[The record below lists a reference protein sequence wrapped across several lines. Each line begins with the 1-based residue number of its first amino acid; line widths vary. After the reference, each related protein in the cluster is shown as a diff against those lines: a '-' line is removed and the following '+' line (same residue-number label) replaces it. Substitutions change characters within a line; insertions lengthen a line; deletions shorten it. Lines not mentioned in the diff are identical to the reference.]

1 MAGKTQIQGGAF
13 QDFEGNPLANGFLTM
28 QLSHDSQETVDPGEV
43 VAGYP
48 LRIPLDANG
57 NIAGAV
63 FVWPND
69 QLTPAG
75 SSYLVNTYRANGTQ
89 AGLNQQNYLIPSS
102 PSPFNVGTWIPVSGT
117 GPSLLGT
124 AVLLTPSGDQTIT
137 ADNLLPAIGNTSQS
151 LGTAASRWN
160 ASLLDLVIAATLTD
174 SVGST
179 GTAGQI
185 LSSTGIATKWIAASS
200 AVGSFAALSS
210 GTNTTAV
217 MTVGSG
223 AAIEPTGS
231 GIVNANQ
238 VGGIAVSGTPTAGEV
253 LTATSGSAAD
263 WGTPSSIGG
272 VTISG
277 TPSIGQCL
285 VATSTTT
292 ADWQTAA
299 TLVPATGLRLQY
311 GGGTGSTTIT
321 FSVAFSGTPTVLT
334 TTGPGTGTTQLATVG
349 TTNFT
354 TVSSDGSPFT
364 WLAIGPA

>member
-1 MAGKTQIQGGAF
+1 MSGKTQIQGGAF
-13 QDFEGNPLANGFLTM
+13 QDFEGNPLANGYLTM
-28 QLSHDSQETVDPGEV
+28 QLSHDSQEPVDPGEI

-75 SSYLVNTYRANGTQ
+75 SYYLVNTYRANGTQ
-89 AGLNQQNYLIPSS
+89 AGLNQQNYLVPSS

-124 AVLLTPSGDQTIT
+124 AVLLSPSGDQTIT
-137 ADNLLPAIGNTSQS
+137 ADNLLPAIGNTSQR
-151 LGTAASRWN
+151 LGTAASPWN

-174 SVGST
+174 GLGSN

-185 LSSTGIATKWIAASS
+185 LSSTGTGTKWIAASS

-217 MTVGSG
+217 MTVGTG
-223 AAIEPTGS
+223 AAIETSGS
-231 GIVNANQ
+231 GINNANQ
-238 VGGIAVSGTPTAGEV
+238 VGGITVSGTPTAGEV
-253 LTATSGSAAD
+253 LTATSGTTAG

-272 VTISG
+272 VTVSG
-277 TPSIGQCL
+277 TPTTGQAL
-285 VATSTTT
+285 VATSSST

-299 TLVPATGLRLQY
+299 MLVPATGLRLQF
-311 GGGTGSTTIT
+311 GTGVSTTTIT
-321 FSVAFSGTPTVLT
+321 FSVAFSGTPIVLLS
-334 TTGPGTGTTQLATVG
+334 TGPGTGTTQLNALG
-349 TTNFT
+349 TTSFST
-354 TVSSDGSPFT
+354 ISSDGSPFT